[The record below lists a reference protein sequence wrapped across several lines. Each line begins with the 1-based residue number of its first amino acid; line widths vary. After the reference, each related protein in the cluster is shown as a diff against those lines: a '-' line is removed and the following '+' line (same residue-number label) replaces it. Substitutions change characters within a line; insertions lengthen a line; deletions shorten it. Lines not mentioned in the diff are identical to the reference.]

1 MQERQTNLLVM
12 GVAVVTA
19 VLGALLLFVQQ
30 ISAEKICYL
39 MCGAV
44 VIGGIYS
51 IVHYFLSNAFRE
63 AQDYGFSAGVF
74 LVVLG
79 ILGFIKTASIVA
91 FFPVALSVMGLLY
104 GVILLQDALDLKRL
118 GSRKWSWVLGVSVVV
133 IAVAMA
139 DLINPFSGGTQQKI
153 SYWLMLVTGV
163 LLVLSKLL
171 LKLAYREYDRMEKQP
186 QVEPER
192 TAEYREVSQTELL
205 PGESDPTK

>member
-1 MQERQTNLLVM
+1 MQEKQTNLLVM
-12 GVAVVTA
+12 GVAVVAA
-19 VLGALLLFVQQ
+19 VLGALLLFVPQ

-79 ILGFIKTASIVA
+79 ILGFIKTAAIVD
-91 FFPVALSVMGLLY
+91 FFPVALSVIGLLY

-118 GSRKWSWVLGVSVVV
+118 GSGKWSIVLCVSVVV
-133 IAVAMA
+133 ILVAMA
-139 DLINPFSGGTQQKI
+139 DMINPFSKEMQTKI
-153 SYWLMLVTGV
+153 SYWLILITGV
-163 LLVLSKLL
+163 LLLGSKLI
-171 LKLAYREYDRMEKQP
+171 LKLAYKEYDRIQDMP
-186 QVEPER
+186 QVEPEK
-192 TAEYREVSQTELL
+192 TAEYQVISKAERL
-205 PGESDPTK
+205 PGDSEPRE